1 MVTGS
6 LSVGIFINT
15 IILSNNTSHQIFGR
29 LQTDTLTAELWMM
42 RLMKGKVEKEWTGL
56 GHLADGSNRF
66 LRVTFG
72 QRRQVGWLLDD
83 LIVSEERTTDVVVVT
98 STDARFL
105 YVINTIIIDLIGLI
119 T

>member
-1 MVTGS
+1 
-6 LSVGIFINT
+6 
-15 IILSNNTSHQIFGR
+15 
-29 LQTDTLTAELWMM
+29 MM

-56 GHLADGSNRF
+56 GHLADGTNCF
-66 LRVTFG
+66 VRVTFA

-105 YVINTIIIDLIGLI
+105 YVINTINIDLIGLM